1 MLAFRLLLVACGPAL
16 AASVAVAQ
24 EGAKRVER
32 EASNPMRLI
41 IEAAKI
47 RPKGP
52 APPSRP
58 GVGRRRRVLRA
69 PPRRRGPRGARRG
82 SALGAEPARRDSGGH
97 GRGRGRGDAPLQIR
111 DQVEPVIPRELR
123 SLIEGEVQVVVAFT
137 VLPDG
142 WPRIAEAAVLRSS
155 HPEVNAAV
163 LDAVRQ
169 WRYQPIA
176 VATRTRWNWC
186 CGRAADRPRQRC
198 AAALRARGPCRRA

>member
-1 MLAFRLLLVACGPAL
+1 MLAFRLLLVACGL

-47 RPKGP
+47 RPKGRP
-52 APPSRP
+52 AEAAASAPPSRVARAASAP
-58 GVGRRRRVLRA
+58 RPSEAPIEVLPSA
-69 PPRRRGPRGARRG
+69 PAGTAR
-82 SALGAEPARRDSGGH
+82 SAVATVEVEAEA
-97 GRGRGRGDAPLQIR
+97 APLQIR
-111 DQVEPVIPRELR
+111 DQVEPVIPHELR

-142 WPRIAEAAVLRSS
+142 RIAEAAVLRSS

-176 VATRTRWNWC
+176 VATPHEVELVL
-186 CGRAADRPRQRC
+186 RP
-198 AAALRARGPCRRA
+198 GS